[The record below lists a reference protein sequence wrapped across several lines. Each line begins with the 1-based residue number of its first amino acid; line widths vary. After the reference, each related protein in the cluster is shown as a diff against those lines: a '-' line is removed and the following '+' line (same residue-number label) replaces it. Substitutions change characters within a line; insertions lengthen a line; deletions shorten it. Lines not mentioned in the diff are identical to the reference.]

1 MVTSSCNSPD
11 KGHERRKLFFLADLT
26 FTLTIEFIYPTA
38 AAADPFPETR
48 TGFFCLPLWTED
60 SLPGILSAF
69 AARLVD

>member
-1 MVTSSCNSPD
+1 MPT
-11 KGHERRKLFFLADLT
+11 RKDTEAGQLCS